1 MIVRPLIAA
10 TALLLA
16 APAIAAKPLSAQAA
30 EVSFRTL
37 YKGLVETNT
46 TLSAGSCTKAARL
59 AADHLAAAGMAREN
73 LHILVAPG
81 HPDEGNLVAVFPGR
95 DGKAKASTL
104 MLAHLD
110 VVEARRE
117 DWVRDPFTLIEE
129 DGWFYARGAADAK
142 SLAAIW
148 VDTLARL
155 ARDGTR
161 PRRTLKLALTC
172 GEETNGAFNGAQW
185 LAAEHRDLIDADFAL
200 NEGGGGKA
208 DENGLVVAQTVQVG
222 EKTFANFEL
231 VATNPGGHS
240 ASPRPDNAIYDLS
253 RAVLAV
259 EAHRFP
265 VEFTA
270 VTRKALQARTMVEK
284 SALAAAIAALLA
296 DPADAA
302 ADAVVASDP
311 NLRSNTRTT
320 CVATMLAA
328 GHARNAL
335 AQKASAN
342 VNCRIFPGH
351 SIEEIRAELAQAI
364 GNPAITVTTLA
375 PIRPAPPAP
384 VLTPAVMRP
393 MMAVSARHFPGVTL
407 GASMANGYT
416 DSTFL
421 TAAGIPAFGVPGI
434 WTGPEESG
442 VHGLNERIRVKALF
456 DGRAYLHD
464 LIRAY
469 GG

>member
-1 MIVRPLIAA
+1 MPVRALFAA
-10 TALLLA
+10 AALLLA
-16 APAIAAKPLSAQAA
+16 TPASAAQPLSDEASEA
-30 EVSFRTL
+30 SFRAL

-46 TLSAGSCTKAARL
+46 TLSAGSCTKAAQL
-59 AADHLAAAGMAREN
+59 AVDHLAAAGMAREN
-73 LHILVAPG
+73 LHLLIAPG
-81 HPDEGNLVAVFPGR
+81 HPEEGNLVAVFPGR
-95 DGKAKASTL
+95 DGKAKAATL

-117 DWVRDPFTLIEE
+117 DWVRDPFTLVEE
-129 DGWFYARGAADAK
+129 DGWFYARGAFDAK

-148 VDTLARL
+148 VDTLARF

-172 GEETNGAFNGAQW
+172 GEETNGAFNGAEW
-185 LAAEHRDLIDADFAL
+185 LASQHRDLIDADFAL

-240 ASPRPDNAIYDLS
+240 AAPRPDNAIYDLS

-265 VEFTA
+265 VEFTD
-270 VTRKALQARTMVEK
+270 VTRKALLARTMVEK
-284 SALAAAIAALLA
+284 SAMAAAISALLDDPTDA
-296 DPADAA
+296 GADAIVSSDPA
-302 ADAVVASDP
+302 
-311 NLRSNTRTT
+311 LRGNTRTT

-351 SIEEIRAELAQAI
+351 SIDQIRGELAQAI
-364 GNPAITVTTLA
+364 GNPAITVTALP

-384 VLTPAVMRP
+384 PLMPVVMRP
-393 MMAVSARHFPGVTL
+393 MVAATARHFPGVAL
-407 GASMANGYT
+407 GVSMANGYT

-421 TAAGIPAFGVPGI
+421 TAAGIPAYGVPGI

-442 VHGLNERIRVKALF
+442 VHGFNERIRVKALL
-456 DGRAYLHD
+456 DGRAYLYD